1 MFSGYINASSA
12 ATAAPN
18 FISISDSDDLT
29 NTPSLRRSN
38 NNSST
43 PKSGSTIKSDQT
55 STKIEFGKNLDDFIL
70 EILRQLQLDYLVPD
84 TPIMVT
90 MQNTIDV
97 VNDMMDWIK
106 GASKTDLLRKPFI
119 NVINER

>member
-1 MFSGYINASSA
+1 VFSGYINASSA

-106 GASKTDLLRKPFI
+106 GTSKTDLLRKPFI

>member
-1 MFSGYINASSA
+1 M
-12 ATAAPN
+12 
-18 FISISDSDDLT
+18 
-29 NTPSLRRSN
+29 
-38 NNSST
+38 
-43 PKSGSTIKSDQT
+43 
-55 STKIEFGKNLDDFIL
+55 

-84 TPIMVT
+84 TSIMVT

-106 GASKTDLLRKPFI
+106 GANKTDLLRKPFI

>member
-1 MFSGYINASSA
+1 MI
-12 ATAAPN
+12 
-18 FISISDSDDLT
+18 

-38 NNSST
+38 DNSST

-55 STKIEFGKNLDDFIL
+55 STKIEFGKNLDDFML

-84 TPIMVT
+84 TSIMVT

-106 GASKTDLLRKPFI
+106 GANKTDLLRKPFI